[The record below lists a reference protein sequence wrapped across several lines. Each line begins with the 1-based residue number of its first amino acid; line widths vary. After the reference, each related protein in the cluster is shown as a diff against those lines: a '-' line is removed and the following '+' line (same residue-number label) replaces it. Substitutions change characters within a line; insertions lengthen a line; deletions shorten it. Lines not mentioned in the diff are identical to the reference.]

1 MNPYQIRR
9 KETDKGKE
17 GFYCRAEGEAKEG
30 GRQSSRL
37 ANEVYRFPS
46 RSPCVAFAGG
56 GKKEMN
62 DFLSLPARTAFAIGG
77 YPPLICSAEGAG
89 GPESGAATRCRRGGR
104 ATLISFLHPLKGS
117 SRKINIFVR

>member
-1 MNPYQIRR
+1 
-9 KETDKGKE
+9 
-17 GFYCRAEGEAKEG
+17 
-30 GRQSSRL
+30 
-37 ANEVYRFPS
+37 
-46 RSPCVAFAGG
+46 
-56 GKKEMN
+56 MN

-117 SRKINIFVR
+117 SRKINIWGWGTWYNVLRHNGKWYNGIRHKVGNGNQA